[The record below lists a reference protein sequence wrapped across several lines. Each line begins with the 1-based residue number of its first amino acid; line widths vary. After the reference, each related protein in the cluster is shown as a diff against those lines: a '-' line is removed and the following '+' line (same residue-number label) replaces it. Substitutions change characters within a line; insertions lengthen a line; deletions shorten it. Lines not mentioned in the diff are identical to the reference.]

1 MVKPIITDIK
11 AAEQAGLLTSGRYF
25 IDITTATP
33 LFLPLWFGN
42 KLDLDKMIV
51 YTDKDID
58 AHPELK
64 DYNDLVRTGRIAE
77 LTIYREHDMRVQLF
91 SDYEC
96 RKRLN
101 ATDMKEII
109 AEFREHGFA
118 VTPEAIGHNYSAWLG
133 NLKSGYRDEENGYHL
148 FTPCGWNPLSFRAT
162 SLDSRLDWQTTYV
175 F

>member
-11 AAEQAGLLTSGRYF
+11 AAEQAGLLTSGCYF

-42 KLDLDKMIV
+42 KLDLDRMLV

-58 AHPELK
+58 THPELK
-64 DYNDLVRTGRIAE
+64 DYNNLVKTGRIAE
-77 LTIYREHDMRVQLF
+77 LTIYRNYDIDLKDINDC
-91 SDYEC
+91 SI
-96 RKRLN
+96 RKKLT
-101 ATDMKEII
+101 AKDFEKII
-109 AEFREHGFA
+109 AEFKEHGFN
-118 VTPEAIGHNYSAWLG
+118 VTFEALKHNYSAWLG

-148 FTPCGWNPLSFRAT
+148 FTPCGANPLSFRAT
-162 SLDSRLDWQTTYV
+162 SLDNRLDWQTTYV